1 MTKTR
6 KVQICVEMR
15 YSDALLLAEI
25 RYEGPLKELN
35 NFGVKEGEMKQTD
48 MMFVDSKP
56 PAMTVNYTV
65 NVTDQAVCRCMLA
78 GNDLDDCS
86 N

>member
-1 MTKTR
+1 
-6 KVQICVEMR
+6 
-15 YSDALLLAEI
+15 
-25 RYEGPLKELN
+25 
-35 NFGVKEGEMKQTD
+35 MKLID
-48 MMFVDSKP
+48 MMLVDSETL
-56 PAMTVNYTV
+56 AMTVNYTV